1 MKKQHAIT
9 QDYFERLVM
18 YAQKLMQFFEAR
30 RNQRKVRAFHID
42 CGDLSPHIRKDI
54 GLDHDNNNTH
64 HRL

>member
-18 YAQKLMQFFEAR
+18 CAQKVMQFFEAR

-42 CGDLSPHIRKDI
+42 TRDISPHIRKDI
-54 GLDHDNNNTH
+54 GLNHDYDTH
-64 HRL
+64 LRR